1 MANRIIELDDEKTW
15 RKIIGIWQQSFI
27 PGLRF
32 KLVHEDIQVLWQ
44 QGILMAFPLQLFMA
58 LSVKEIIEIINR
70 EMGDASNKKSDL

>member
-1 MANRIIELDDEKTW
+1 MAEMTFIELDDEKTW
-15 RKIIGIWQQSFI
+15 RKIIGIWQESSI

-44 QGILMAFPLQLFMA
+44 RGVLTTFPLQLFMA

-70 EMGDASNKKSDL
+70 EMKNAASR

>member
-1 MANRIIELDDEKTW
+1 MAEMTFIELDDEKLW
-15 RKIIGIWQQSFI
+15 RKIIGIWQESSI

-44 QGILMAFPLQLFMA
+44 RGVLTTFPLQLFMA

-70 EMGDASNKKSDL
+70 EITNAASR